1 MENETTNV
9 DMLLAENRFHQE
21 KLAEAEQK
29 TLQHLRWLREM
40 QEAAKDEG
48 KRLIKI
54 KKGGDENVIKI
65 NP

>member
-9 DMLLAENRFHQE
+9 DMLLAENRYHQE
-21 KLAEAEQK
+21 ILAEAEQK
-29 TLQHLRWLREM
+29 ALQHLRWLREM

-54 KKGGDENVIKI
+54 KKGGVANEIIIK
-65 NP
+65 